1 MNTTDLE
8 AEDEVNRAIAL
19 RWCEASSPAWVLGA
33 QAGRGGT
40 APVFL
45 VEGPQGSRAL
55 KLYDERFST
64 GEKGKLER
72 KRIEQQVQLG
82 DHACPNLIKVHE
94 GGQFENRLYLLMDVA
109 EGVELEKVLDKIPRD
124 KIRTI
129 VDQVASA
136 CQFLR
141 EKGLSHRDV
150 KSANIF
156 VSHDYDRAVLLDLSV
171 MREIEDPVGIG
182 TDHGDQLPV
191 VATAR
196 YSPPEYLF
204 RLEDPSP
211 ELWHGVDVYQ
221 LGGLLHDLIMQ
232 KPLFEDEYREG
243 KENRYRFAWVVATKT
258 PEVTANDVDQDL
270 VVLSRRALSKDWVS
284 RRELKLSDFRATRE
298 GERNAALAILGLSG
312 TRNSAQAPP
321 RTAALKAMAEAV
333 ELDLSNRLFQ
343 IGATTVHRV
352 RGNADWSAAELTFTW
367 ETRAEA
373 AALTATSSELCV
385 NLEQRAGIESNE
397 IHSRVSLAMN
407 LEGHLRH
414 AASALPPVSED
425 ENAAAQIAE
434 NAFGLIGELGAKA
447 LAAK

>member
-1 MNTTDLE
+1 MSTADLQ
-8 AEDEVNRAIAL
+8 ADDEVNRAIAL
-19 RWCEASSPAWVLGA
+19 RWCEASSPAWALGV

-40 APVFL
+40 VPVFL

-82 DHACPNLIKVHE
+82 DHGCPNLIKVHE

-129 VDQVASA
+129 VDQVAFA

-141 EKGLSHRDV
+141 GKGLSHRDV

-156 VSHDYDRAVLLDLSV
+156 VSHDFDRAVLLDLSV
-171 MREIEDPVGIG
+171 IREIDDPVGIG

-221 LGGLLHDLIMQ
+221 LGG
-232 KPLFEDEYREG
+232 G
-243 KENRYRFAWVVATKT
+243 CC
-258 PEVTANDVDQDL
+258 
-270 VVLSRRALSKDWVS
+270 
-284 RRELKLSDFRATRE
+284 
-298 GERNAALAILGLSG
+298 
-312 TRNSAQAPP
+312 
-321 RTAALKAMAEAV
+321 
-333 ELDLSNRLFQ
+333 
-343 IGATTVHRV
+343 TT
-352 RGNADWSAAELTFTW
+352 
-367 ETRAEA
+367 
-373 AALTATSSELCV
+373 
-385 NLEQRAGIESNE
+385 
-397 IHSRVSLAMN
+397 
-407 LEGHLRH
+407 
-414 AASALPPVSED
+414 
-425 ENAAAQIAE
+425 
-434 NAFGLIGELGAKA
+434 
-447 LAAK
+447 